1 MTQISLNFF
10 SEIGVMKQKSFGI
23 VKTLL
28 VGGVGGAAA
37 GVGLATAGSA
47 VMASIAAGTMTT
59 TTMTTLVGSFFGP
72 LDCSRIGCWGFN
84 KRNLIG
90 YKVNNKNN

>member
-1 MTQISLNFF
+1 
-10 SEIGVMKQKSFGI
+10 MKQKSFGI

-37 GVGLATAGSA
+37 GEGLPAAGSA
-47 VMASIAAGTMTT
+47 VMASIAAGTTAA

-72 LDCSRIGCWGFN
+72 LGIVAGLAVGGLISGIGLAIRYFTK
-84 KRNLIG
+84 KRKYIKALEETK
-90 YKVNNKNN
+90 KV

>member
-37 GVGLATAGSA
+37 GVG
-47 VMASIAAGTMTT
+47 
-59 TTMTTLVGSFFGP
+59 
-72 LDCSRIGCWGFN
+72 
-84 KRNLIG
+84 
-90 YKVNNKNN
+90 

>member
-1 MTQISLNFF
+1 
-10 SEIGVMKQKSFGI
+10 MKQKSFGI

-37 GVGLATAGSA
+37 GEGLPAAGSA
-47 VMASIAAGTMTT
+47 VMASIAAGTMAA

-72 LDCSRIGCWGFN
+72 FDCNRIGYWGSN
-84 KRNLIG
+84 KGNLIG